1 MDSKGLHLFCLIQ
14 GLIFSLTYA
23 ASLDYYTAGV
33 VEFRQSILSLD
44 AWSENL
50 ETYVEIIHSE
60 NASATDII
68 VFPESTLNA
77 LGSTTFVPNPEDGI
91 NPCLNGSQY
100 EEFLV
105 TLSCAARNAS
115 KYIVINLTEKQKCED
130 TPDDPRPCA
139 SNGLNIFN
147 TNVVFDRQG
156 VVVSRYR
163 KVHLY
168 AESKNLTYHPELITF
183 ETDFGVTFGQFI
195 CFDILFYTPAH
206 QLIVEQGITD
216 FVYPTMWFS
225 QLPFLT
231 GERSLSCFELL
242 MLILFFFAAVQIQQ
256 GWAYAQNVNLLAAGA
271 SRPSVG
277 STGSGIFHG
286 RQGTLTSV
294 MRHDIGERAIYVA
307 QVPKIT
313 RRSRRSLQDTRQL
326 AVSTN
331 FYMMRDSVDIYQT
344 QLLQLDAATN
354 GSSSGH
360 LCQGSFCCDYELA
373 WRTRENLEV
382 ATNARYYSYRVGI
395 YDGVRQDQNVDTNYI
410 RNCGLF
416 ACLGTEIEE
425 CGLLPEEGVTP
436 QSPVIFTRLALRVT
450 YPESKHFLLIPD
462 TLLDNLLPIEP
473 SQFEWS
479 QQESTKDSYQHE
491 VSLALADSKELGNLL
506 TFAVYGNYYDNECTF
521 GVGSEAEQLACGYKD
536 GSSPLRSLGPWL
548 IAMPLILQGLTWS
561 R

>member
-1 MDSKGLHLFCLIQ
+1 MDSKRLLLLCIIQ
-14 GLIFSLTYA
+14 GLLCSVGYSA
-23 ASLDYYTAGV
+23 NLDYYTAGV
-33 VEFRQSILSLD
+33 VEFRQSILGLD

-50 ETYVEIIHSE
+50 EAYVEIIHSA

-77 LGSTTFVPNPEDGI
+77 LGSTTFVPSPEDGI
-91 NPCLNGSQY
+91 NPCLNGTHY

-105 TLSCAARNAS
+105 TLSCAARNSS

-168 AESKNLTYHPELITF
+168 AESKNLTYRPELVTF

-231 GERSLSCFELL
+231 EI
-242 MLILFFFAAVQIQQ
+242 LILFPFPAVQIQQ

-277 STGSGIFHG
+277 STGTGIFHG

-294 MRHDIGERAIYVA
+294 MKHDNGERAIYVA

-313 RRSRRSLQDTRQL
+313 RRGRRSLQESRQT
-326 AVSTN
+326 AASTN
-331 FYMMRDSVDIYQT
+331 FYMMRDALEIYQT
-344 QLLQLDAATN
+344 QLLQLDVGTN
-354 GSSSGH
+354 GSSSGQI
-360 LCQGSFCCDYELA
+360 CQGSFCCNYEVA
-373 WRTRENLEV
+373 WRERESPV
-382 ATNARYYSYRVGI
+382 NAKFYSYRVGV
-395 YDGVRQDQNVDTNYI
+395 YDGVRQDQNVDANYI

-416 ACLGTEIEE
+416 ACLGPAIEE
-425 CGLLPEEGVTP
+425 CGLLPEEGVYP
-436 QSPVIFTRLALRVT
+436 QSPVIFTQLVIKVT
-450 YPESKHFLLIPD
+450 YPESREFLLIPD
-462 TLLDNLLPIEP
+462 TLRDNLMPLEP
-473 SQFEWS
+473 SQFEWL
-479 QQESTKDSYQHE
+479 QEQSSKESYHHE
-491 VSLALADSKELGNLL
+491 VSFSLAETQELDNLL
-506 TFAVYGNYYDNECTF
+506 TFAVYGNYYDNQCTF
-521 GVGSEAEQLACGYKD
+521 GVGTEQEQLACGYKG
-536 GSSPLRSLGPWL
+536 GSSSLRSLGLWL
-548 IAMPLILQGLTWS
+548 TLMPLILLGLRS

>member
-1 MDSKGLHLFCLIQ
+1 TNMDSKRLLLLCLIQ
-14 GLIFSLTYA
+14 GLIFSTSYC

-33 VEFRQSILSLD
+33 VEFRQSILGLD

-50 ETYVEIIHSE
+50 EAYVEIINSE

-77 LGSTTFVPNPEDGI
+77 LGSTTFVPNPEDNI
-91 NPCLNGSQY
+91 NPCLNGSHY

-105 TLSCAARNAS
+105 TLSCAARNVS

-168 AESKNLTYHPELITF
+168 AESKNLTYLPELVTF

-231 GERSLSCFELL
+231 GE
-242 MLILFFFAAVQIQQ
+242 MNPIKILIFSLFFSAVQIQQ

-294 MRHDIGERAIYVA
+294 MKHDIGERAIYVA

-313 RRSRRSLQDTRQL
+313 RRSRRALQDTRQL
-326 AVSTN
+326 PASTD
-331 FYMMRDSVDIYQT
+331 FYMMRDALEIYET
-344 QLLQLDAATN
+344 QLLQLDVGSN
-354 GSSSGH
+354 GSSTGH
-360 LCQGSFCCDYELA
+360 ICQDSFCCNYDLV
-373 WRTRENLEV
+373 WRPQEGPV
-382 ATNARYYSYRVGI
+382 AQNAKYYSYRVGV
-395 YDGVRQDQNVDTNYI
+395 YDGVRKDQNVDSNYI

-416 ACLGTEIEE
+416 ACLGERIEE
-425 CGLLPEEGVTP
+425 CGLLPEEGVSP
-436 QSPVIFTRLALRVT
+436 QSPVIFTRLAIKVT
-450 YPESKHFLLIPD
+450 YPEYRHFLLIPD
-462 TLLDNLLPIEP
+462 TLMDNLMPLEP
-473 SQFEWS
+473 NQFEWS
-479 QQESTKDSYQHE
+479 QTTKESYQHE
-491 VSLALADSKELGNLL
+491 VHFALAESHELGNLL
-506 TFAVYGNYYDNECTF
+506 TFAVYGNYYDNDCTF
-521 GVGSEAEQLACGYKD
+521 GMGTEAEQLACGYK
-536 GSSPLRSLGPWL
+536 GNSS
-548 IAMPLILQGLTWS
+548 
-561 R
+561 

>member
-1 MDSKGLHLFCLIQ
+1 MDSKRLLLLCLIQ
-14 GLIFSLTYA
+14 GLIFSTSYC

-33 VEFRQSILSLD
+33 VEFRQSILGLD

-50 ETYVEIIHSE
+50 EAYVEIINSE

-77 LGSTTFVPNPEDGI
+77 LGSTTFVPNPEDNI
-91 NPCLNGSQY
+91 NPCLNGSHY

-105 TLSCAARNAS
+105 TLSCAARNVS

-168 AESKNLTYHPELITF
+168 AESKNLTYLPELVTF

-231 GERSLSCFELL
+231 
-242 MLILFFFAAVQIQQ
+242 AVQIQQ

-294 MRHDIGERAIYVA
+294 MKHDIGERAIYVA

-313 RRSRRSLQDTRQL
+313 RRSRRALQDTRQL
-326 AVSTN
+326 PASTD
-331 FYMMRDSVDIYQT
+331 FYMMRDALEIYET
-344 QLLQLDAATN
+344 QLLQLDVGSN
-354 GSSSGH
+354 GSSTGH
-360 LCQGSFCCDYELA
+360 ICQDSFCCNYDLV
-373 WRTRENLEV
+373 WRPQEGPV
-382 ATNARYYSYRVGI
+382 AQNAKYYSYRVGV
-395 YDGVRQDQNVDTNYI
+395 YDGVRKDQNVDSNYI

-416 ACLGTEIEE
+416 ACLGERIEE
-425 CGLLPEEGVTP
+425 CGLLPEEGVSP
-436 QSPVIFTRLALRVT
+436 QSPVIFTRLAIKVT
-450 YPESKHFLLIPD
+450 YPESRHFLLIPD
-462 TLLDNLLPIEP
+462 TLLDNLMPLEP
-473 SQFEWS
+473 NQFEWS
-479 QQESTKDSYQHE
+479 QTTKESYQHE
-491 VSLALADSKELGNLL
+491 VHFALAESHELGNLL
-506 TFAVYGNYYDNECTF
+506 TFAVYGNYYDNDCTF
-521 GVGSEAEQLACGYKD
+521 GMGTEAEQLACGYK
-536 GSSPLRSLGPWL
+536 GNSSPLRSLGPWL
-548 IAMPLILQGLTWS
+548 IAMPLILLGLTLS